1 MSFPKI
7 LAVGGAHIDRRGQV
21 TGAYVAGASNPGV
34 MAEDVGGGA
43 FNALRNAVRRG
54 ASGAIMSVR
63 GGDAA
68 GETVSRAILDA
79 GIADLSAIFLD
90 RTTPSYTALLD
101 RDGDVIA
108 ALADMALYE
117 IAFAKQ
123 LRRANFRAAVTEA
136 DALLCDANLSADALA
151 RLARL
156 ASGKPLFAIAIS
168 PAKVVR
174 LSGIL
179 ETLSCLFMN
188 FREAA
193 CLAGLPGDARVDD
206 VVPRLRGMGLSS
218 AIVSHGGAPT
228 AAFDRSALFSIKPP
242 RPRKIVDVTGAGDA
256 LAGATMV
263 ALLRGLSL
271 GEALRD
277 GMAAAMLAVESPAS
291 APEFSAGDFTAAL
304 ALVPKAEALHQGGKI
319 GETNDA

>member
-7 LAVGGAHIDRRGQV
+7 LAVGGAHIDRRGRI
-21 TGAYVAGASNPGV
+21 TGAYVPGASNPGV

-54 ASGAIMSVR
+54 ARGAIMSVR

-68 GETVSRAILDA
+68 GETVVRAIARA

-101 RDGDVIA
+101 REGDVIA
-108 ALADMALYE
+108 ALADMVLYE

-123 LRRANFRAAVTEA
+123 LRRASFRAAAAEA
-136 DALLCDANLSADALA
+136 DALLCDANLPADALA
-151 RLARL
+151 RLA
-156 ASGKPLFAIAIS
+156 AVAAGKPLFAIAIS
-168 PAKVVR
+168 PAKVAR
-174 LSGIL
+174 LSESL

-193 CLAGLPGDARVDD
+193 CLGGLSDDASVDEI
-206 VVPRLRGMGLSS
+206 VARLRSMGLSS
-218 AIVSHGGAPT
+218 AVISHGGAPT
-228 AAFDRSALFSIKPP
+228 VAFDRSEIFSIMPP
-242 RPRKIVDVTGAGDA
+242 RPRKIADVTGAGDA
-256 LAGATMV
+256 LAGVITV
-263 ALLRGLSL
+263 ALLRGLPL
-271 GEALRD
+271 GEALRE

-291 APEFSAGDFTAAL
+291 VPEFSAGDFTAAL
-304 ALVPKAEALHQGGKI
+304 ALVPKAEALHQGRRI

>member
-1 MSFPKI
+1 MSSLKI

-21 TGAYVAGASNPGV
+21 TGVYVPGASNPGV

-54 ASGAIMSVR
+54 ASGAIMSAR

-68 GETVSRAILDA
+68 GESVSNAIAAA

-108 ALADMALYE
+108 ALADMKLYE
-117 IAFAKQ
+117 MAFAKQ
-123 LRRANFRAAVTEA
+123 LRRAGFRAAVAQT
-136 DALLCDANLSADALA
+136 DALLCDANLPADALL
-151 RLARL
+151 RLA
-156 ASGKPLFAIAIS
+156 AVADGKPLFAIAIS
-168 PAKVVR
+168 PAKVAR
-174 LSGIL
+174 LS
-179 ETLSCLFMN
+179 ETLGALACLFMN

-193 CLAGLPGDARVDD
+193 HLAGLPGDTPVGEIVA
-206 VVPRLRGMGLSS
+206 RLRTMGLSS
-218 AIVSHGGAPT
+218 AVISRGGAPT
-228 AAFDRSALFSIKPP
+228 VAYDRSGATSIAPP
-242 RPRKIVDVTGAGDA
+242 RPRRIADVTGAGDA

-263 ALLRGLSL
+263 ALLRGLPL
-271 GEALRD
+271 GEAVRE

-291 APEFSAGDFTAAL
+291 APEFTAGDFAAAL
-304 ALVPKAEALHQGGKI
+304 ALVPEAEALHQDGRI

>member
-1 MSFPKI
+1 MASPKI
-7 LAVGGAHIDRRGQV
+7 LAVGGAHIDRRGRV
-21 TGAYVAGASNPGV
+21 TGAYVPGASNPGV

-54 ASGAIMSVR
+54 ANGAIMSVR

-68 GETVSRAILDA
+68 GETVSNAIAFA

-90 RTTPSYTALLD
+90 RMTPSYTALLD

-117 IAFAKQ
+117 FAFAKQ
-123 LRRANFRAAVTEA
+123 LRRTSFRAAVAEA
-136 DALLCDANLSADALA
+136 DALLCDANLPADALA
-151 RLARL
+151 RLA
-156 ASGKPLFAIAIS
+156 AAADDKPLFAIAIS

-174 LSGIL
+174 LAGVL
-179 ETLSCLFMN
+179 GALSCLFMN

-193 CLAGLPGDARVDD
+193 CLAGLPGDTPIGK
-206 VVPRLRGMGLSS
+206 VVERLREKGLAS
-218 AIVSHGGAPT
+218 AVISRGGAP
-228 AAFDRSALFSIKPP
+228 AVAFDRSGVLAITPP
-242 RPRKIVDVTGAGDA
+242 RPRKVADVTGAGDA
-256 LAGATMV
+256 LAGAATV

-271 GEALRD
+271 AEALRE
-277 GMAAAMLAVESPAS
+277 GMAAAMLAVESAVS
-291 APEFSAGDFTAAL
+291 VPEFSAGDFAAAL
-304 ALVPKAEALHQGGKI
+304 ALVPEAEALHQDGRI